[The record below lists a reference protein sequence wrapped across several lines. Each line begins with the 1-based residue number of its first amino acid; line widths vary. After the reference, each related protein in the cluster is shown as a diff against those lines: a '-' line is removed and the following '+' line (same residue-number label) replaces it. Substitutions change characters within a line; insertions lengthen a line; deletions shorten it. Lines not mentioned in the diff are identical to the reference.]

1 MIPAAIERRRRDRPD
16 RSGDDGAA
24 HGVDEVLVAAARL
37 RGAEQRV
44 HGGRAREGDA
54 VEPAR
59 AGGVDEP
66 VDAVVGL
73 VRLDPPVRLDGEH
86 PVVRVAQAV
95 ELRRVQEA
103 VQLHRDR
110 EARRT
115 RREHLVDERLG
126 GLLGAHPDVVEAGGA
141 DASAGLRPAHED
153 RRVGERVEQVLA
165 EARGIRDLEPAA
177 HAVRGRREQHVGSCG
192 DDRAGVGDH
201 GVVGD
206 RVGHAERRARAAPG
220 RRGAR
225 ARR

>member
-1 MIPAAIERRRRDRPD
+1 MTGPTAAATTGPHMR
-16 RSGDDGAA
+16 
-24 HGVDEVLVAAARL
+24 VDEVLVAAARL

-44 HGGRAREGDA
+44 HRGRAREGDA

-66 VDAVVGL
+66 LDAVVGL

-126 GLLGAHPDVVEAGGA
+126 GLLGAH
-141 DASAGLRPAHED
+141 
-153 RRVGERVEQVLA
+153 
-165 EARGIRDLEPAA
+165 
-177 HAVRGRREQHVGSCG
+177 
-192 DDRAGVGDH
+192 
-201 GVVGD
+201 
-206 RVGHAERRARAAPG
+206 
-220 RRGAR
+220 
-225 ARR
+225 ARRR